1 MYQSGDIILNMNQN
15 NQDNNDEDNNCKPS
29 VQEKKQADEKKADK
43 EDQSDYLMDVDK
55 PPKKKRQRVDHV
67 KSRFS
72 LGCEI
77 FQKDL
82 DLDTD
87 DEPGYIDQRKF
98 RSMAQEAQQKIHELD
113 TIRSGYKQIVD
124 AYQDLYQ

>member
-1 MYQSGDIILNMNQN
+1 MNQN
-15 NQDNNDEDNNCKPS
+15 NKDNDDEDNDHKPS
-29 VQEKKQADEKKADK
+29 EKEKKQANEKKKANE
-43 EDQSDYLMDVDK
+43 EDQNEYPTDVDK

-67 KSRFS
+67 KSRFC

-98 RSMAQEAQQKIHELD
+98 RSMAQEAQQRIHELNA
-113 TIRSGYKQIVD
+113 IRSGYQQIVD

>member
-1 MYQSGDIILNMNQN
+1 
-15 NQDNNDEDNNCKPS
+15 
-29 VQEKKQADEKKADK
+29 
-43 EDQSDYLMDVDK
+43 MDCA
-55 PPKKKRQRVDHV
+55 

-82 DLDTD
+82 DLDAD
-87 DEPGYIDQRKF
+87 NEPRYIDQRKF
-98 RSMAQEAQQKIHELD
+98 KCMAQEAQQGIHDLD
-113 TIRSGYKQIVD
+113 AIRSGYQQIVD